1 MSDAAAERITPK
13 MADNAILDLDKMLLE
28 ETASAGTDA
37 AVVLPEQVVQTV
49 ENAVSGTPCLIENPV
64 IAWICDLLGKLPFE
78 TMDYEFMRLALLGLL
93 IIAPMA
99 AICGTQVVN
108 FNMSFFSDAIG
119 HSAFAGVATGLVLAI
134 SPDYTMPALALCVG
148 LGIMAIKHRSG
159 LSSDTVI
166 GVMFSAVVAGGL
178 AIVSRYPNAVSNA
191 QMFLYG
197 DILTISER
205 DILLMLGLAVVFL
218 IFQIFSFNKLICI
231 ELNPQLAK
239 AHRIKVGIYQYF
251 FAALLSLVVIFSV
264 KAVGVL
270 LVTAMLITPAAAARN
285 LASSYG
291 KMLWLSVIIGVFSAI
306 TGLFLSAQSWMQ
318 TSTGATIVLC
328 SCVIFLISLIF
339 RKKKRV

>member
-1 MSDAAAERITPK
+1 MGDDVVLDVEK
-13 MADNAILDLDKMLLE
+13 MMVE
-28 ETASAGTDA
+28 ETASAAADA
-37 AVVLPEQVVQTV
+37 AIVAPEQIDQALDSAA
-49 ENAVSGTPCLIENPV
+49 AVTGDLLAEAPSIIENPIV
-64 IAWICDLLGKLPFE
+64 SFLCDLLGKIPCE
-78 TMDYEFMRLALLGLL
+78 TMDYEFMRMALLGLL

-99 AICGTQVVN
+99 AVCGTQVVN

-134 SPDYTMPALALCVG
+134 SPEYTMPALALCVG

-178 AIVSRYPNAVSNA
+178 AIVSRYPNAVSDA

-205 DILLMLGLAVVFL
+205 DILLMMGLAVVFTL
-218 IFQIFSFNKLICI
+218 FQIFSFNKLICI

-239 AHRIKVGIYQYF
+239 AHRIKVGVYQYF

-291 KMLWLSVIIGVFSAI
+291 KMLWISVVIGIFSAI
-306 TGLFLSAQSWMQ
+306 TGLFLSAQDWMQ

-328 SCVIFLISLIF
+328 SCLIFAISLIF
-339 RKKKRV
+339 RKKKRA